1 MKVIYYRV
9 FRINILQ
16 TFIAINQS
24 KLLEGDKIYRDMLKS
39 PRGFG
44 NHNIENLARLE
55 LRANS
60 GWKN

>member
-1 MKVIYYRV
+1 MKVIYYRA

-16 TFIAINQS
+16 TIKAISQS
-24 KLLEGDKIYRDMLKS
+24 KLLGEDRIYRDMLKS

-44 NHNIENLARLE
+44 NYKAENLARLGV
-55 LRANS
+55 RANS